1 MRHGKLV
8 CICPVKALDSSLH
21 RASRSDSLQ
30 AALASVKIPD
40 CRIAALPGGGC
51 VVGSDAGL
59 VSSGHVV
66 VAFSGQVALHF
77 DSYYFVR
84 LCCGFSV
91 MVLPTTVQCF
101 EEFAWVLV
109 ISWIVE
115 G

>member
-30 AALASVKIPD
+30 AALASVKIPE
-40 CRIAALPGGGC
+40 CRIAALLGGGC

-66 VAFSGQVALHF
+66 VAFSGQVAVHLDF
-77 DSYYFVR
+77 YCFVR
-84 LCCGFSV
+84 FCFGFSV
-91 MVLPTTVQCF
+91 MPLPATVQCY
-101 EEFAWVLV
+101 EEVAWVVV
-109 ISWIVE
+109 IIWIVE